1 MNARIEAA
9 VDRMKISADDT
20 VLEIG
25 CGHGIAVDLICR
37 RLRGGKIVAID
48 RSPKMIAAAMHR
60 NSKHIE
66 SGRAEFQAVDME
78 DFDPKGR
85 LFDVIF
91 ALRVGIFH
99 REPKKA
105 HQIVRRWLKPRGRLL
120 AEYDEP

>member
-1 MNARIEAA
+1 MSPRIEAA
-9 VDRMKISADDT
+9 VDRMKIRADDT

-37 RLRGGKIVAID
+37 RLRAGKIVAID
-48 RSPKMIAAAMHR
+48 RSAKMIAAAMHR
-60 NSKHIE
+60 NSTHIE
-66 SGRAEFQAVDME
+66 SGRAEFQAVDMQ
-78 DFDPKGR
+78 DFDPNGR
-85 LFDVIF
+85 LFDLIF

-105 HQIVRRWLKPRGRLL
+105 HEIVRRWLKPSGRLV

>member
-1 MNARIEAA
+1 MSARIEAA
-9 VDRMKISADDT
+9 IDRMEIRPDDT

-25 CGHGIAVDLICR
+25 CGHGVAVDLICR

-48 RSPKMIAAAMHR
+48 RSPKMIAAAMRR

-66 SGRAEFQAVDME
+66 SGRAEFQVVDMQ

-85 LFDVIF
+85 TFDVIV

-99 REPKKA
+99 REPRKA
-105 HQIVRRWLKPRGRLL
+105 HDIASRWLKPQGRLV